1 MKTVEIIG
9 YRRANLGKSDAQQIR
24 EEGSVPCVLYGGKD
38 QVHFYAPVILFRD
51 LVYTNEAHFVHLNIE
66 GEESQAILQEIQFHP
81 VSEIILHADFL
92 RISED
97 RKIKMD
103 IPTRLVGKAPG
114 VDKGG
119 TLVRK
124 RATLKVGALP
134 KDMPDHIDVD
144 CSHLDFHKAVKVDP
158 SLSWKYPAPLKWLP
172 KMLPPLPLLL
182 PLKELLL
189 PPALLPLP
197 VLPVLHPLPVL
208 PVPPLPRAMRKKEM
222 RPRRTR
228 TLVRSK
234 LHFSNTINP
243 VPPDTYRDWGGIFV
257 FVIIPE
263 LSKNSGIQN
272 QSLPFST
279 PQI

>member
-9 YRRANLGKSDAQQIR
+9 YRRANLGKTDAQRIR
-24 EEGSVPCVLYGGKD
+24 EEGSVPCVLYGGND

-66 GEESQAILQEIQFHP
+66 GEESQAILQEMQFHP

-114 VDKGG
+114 VEKGG

-124 RATLKVGALP
+124 RATLKVSALP

-144 CSHLDFHKAVKVDP
+144 CSQLDFHHAVKVGDVKMLNLEFIDAHQSSIAVVEVP
-158 SLSWKYPAPLKWLP
+158 RAAKMAAEEAAAAASAAPVEGAVPAAGAAPAPGAPAAGTPGAPAAGPAAGGDAKKPETP
-172 KMLPPLPLLL
+172 K
-182 PLKELLL
+182 KDGG
-189 PPALLPLP
+189 
-197 VLPVLHPLPVL
+197 
-208 PVPPLPRAMRKKEM
+208 KK
-222 RPRRTR
+222 
-228 TLVRSK
+228 
-234 LHFSNTINP
+234 
-243 VPPDTYRDWGGIFV
+243 
-257 FVIIPE
+257 
-263 LSKNSGIQN
+263 
-272 QSLPFST
+272 
-279 PQI
+279 